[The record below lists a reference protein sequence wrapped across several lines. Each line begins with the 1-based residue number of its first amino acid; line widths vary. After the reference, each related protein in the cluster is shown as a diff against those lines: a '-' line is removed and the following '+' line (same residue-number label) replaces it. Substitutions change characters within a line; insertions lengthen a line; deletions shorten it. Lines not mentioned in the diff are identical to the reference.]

1 MPSKAL
7 PVKLLFFWL
16 LLGFRREIAEVPMG
30 RKHPDL
36 MQTSLESVGLVACL
50 ELTGG

>member
-7 PVKLLFFWL
+7 PVKLLFFQL
-16 LLGFRREIAEVPMG
+16 LLGFRREIAEVSMG